1 MHLQSFN
8 PSSILIFQL
17 TSVDKSNETSFI
29 LEEIVNAGK
38 SQSNLTE
45 TDENEKKK
53 LLKYVEVRTSQYEHF
68 GTFLKYRTKMLLF
81 STKE

>member
-45 TDENEKKK
+45 TDENEKN
-53 LLKYVEVRTSQYEHF
+53 F
-68 GTFLKYRTKMLLF
+68 
-81 STKE
+81 

>member
-29 LEEIVNAGK
+29 LEEIVNADK
-38 SQSNLTE
+38 SQSNLKE
-45 TDENEKKK
+45 TDENEKK
-53 LLKYVEVRTSQYEHF
+53 LLKYVEV
-68 GTFLKYRTKMLLF
+68 
-81 STKE
+81 